1 MVIPE
6 EEKQEVKRRFQMGIK
21 TSKLNP
27 AEPFYRQV
35 NCARKSEYMEKAVL
49 FYSGFL
55 SSNQSQDYLAK
66 IISTTMKGIV
76 DESSNRMGRL
86 LFKIAVELAV
96 AENVLAA
103 VCDVDRQELKRLRG
117 QCVEEIKRT
126 NGMISFEQA
135 LQWQKE

>member
-1 MVIPE
+1 MVIPD
-6 EEKQEVKRRFQMGIK
+6 EEKQEVKRGLQLWFK
-21 TSKLNP
+21 PSTVNL
-27 AEPFYRQV
+27 AEQVYRQES
-35 NCARKSEYMEKAVL
+35 CASKSEYIEKAVL
-49 FYSGFL
+49 FYSGYL
-55 SSNQSQDYLAK
+55 SSNQSQDYLAQ
-66 IISTTMKGIV
+66 IIPTTMKGIV